1 MEYFKRI
8 ITESILIVII
18 SSIIGIF
25 TGSVLTTNL
34 EILYGFPIITIIL
47 PALNSL
53 TGDIAT
59 VLISRLTTHLY
70 IGIIP
75 PKVQSSNRLLQDF
88 IGLLGT
94 ILLGLLALILLGY
107 GFVGFLGMVIINPF
121 LIISSITLT
130 VFLLFMI
137 LFIGLFI
144 SSITLFKKGKD
155 PNNFLIPFTTSLA
168 DFLTP
173 LLLMIFIQI
182 FI

>member
-1 MEYFKRI
+1 MDYFKRI
-8 ITESILIVII
+8 ITESIIIVII

-34 EILYGFPIITIIL
+34 EILYSFPIITIIL

-53 TGDIAT
+53 TGDIST

-75 PKVQSSNRLLQDF
+75 PKIQKSQRLMQDF

-94 ILLGLLALILLGY
+94 VILSLLALIILGY
-107 GFVGFLGMVIINPF
+107 GFVLILGVSIINPF
-121 LIISSITLT
+121 LIISAITLT
-130 VFLLFMI
+130 VFLLFIIM
-137 LFIGLFI
+137 FITLFI
-144 SSITLFKKGKD
+144 SAVILFKKGKD

-173 LLLMIFIQI
+173 LILMTFIQI

>member
-8 ITESILIVII
+8 ITESIIIVII
-18 SSIIGIF
+18 SSTIGIF
-25 TGSVLTTNL
+25 TGSVLTINL

-53 TGDIAT
+53 TGDIST

-75 PKVQSSNRLLQDF
+75 PKVQKSHRLIQDF
-88 IGLLGT
+88 IGLFGT
-94 ILLGLLALILLGY
+94 ILLSLVALILLGY
-107 GFVGFLGMVIINPF
+107 GFVLILGVAIINPL
-121 LIISSITLT
+121 LIILSISLT
-130 VFLLFMI
+130 VFLLFIVM
-137 LFIGLFI
+137 FITLFI
-144 SSITLFKKGKD
+144 SAIILFKKGKD